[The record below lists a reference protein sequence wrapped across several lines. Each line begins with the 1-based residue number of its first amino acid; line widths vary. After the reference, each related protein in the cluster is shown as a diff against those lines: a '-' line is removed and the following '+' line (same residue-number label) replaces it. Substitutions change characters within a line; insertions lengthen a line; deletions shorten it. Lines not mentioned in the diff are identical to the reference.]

1 MNYLKI
7 ASAALAAFVLLNAG
21 DAGTVRAAESAAVRK
36 ATVKAA
42 PRFSAGAQGALLL
55 EPRELVKTAFDV
67 YEKIKPSLSKRN
79 RSEFDELVA
88 FFKAYHVEDV
98 AWVEAEMGSDGRF
111 RGAFFY
117 PHSVSAALEAS
128 IGGKKAP
135 FKPMQVDGIG
145 AFGIEEEDVF
155 FAQVGQVVVTAA
167 SRQALLE
174 QVKLYGPEGKS
185 ADSFAGLKPSVKGL
199 LSAKVKNL
207 GKSIDRMPTEFRA
220 VVAMFGDPDIQRIL
234 KESGEFTAKVT
245 TEDLTISLEAGTEAD
260 ATSLKTMMDGLI
272 MMAQTLIASQKEDHA
287 ESLPPEVKPHLPA
300 IEAAVKSLSCRQNGK
315 KVTLGMK
322 VEIVKLAAA
331 ILPSVM

>member
-21 DAGTVRAAESAAVRK
+21 DAGTVWAAESAAVRK
-36 ATVKAA
+36 ATVEAA

-128 IGGKKAP
+128 IGGKKA
-135 FKPMQVDGIG
+135 
-145 AFGIEEEDVF
+145 
-155 FAQVGQVVVTAA
+155 
-167 SRQALLE
+167 LL
-174 QVKLYGPEGKS
+174 K
-185 ADSFAGLKPSVKGL
+185 
-199 LSAKVKNL
+199 
-207 GKSIDRMPTEFRA
+207 
-220 VVAMFGDPDIQRIL
+220 
-234 KESGEFTAKVT
+234 
-245 TEDLTISLEAGTEAD
+245 
-260 ATSLKTMMDGLI
+260 
-272 MMAQTLIASQKEDHA
+272 
-287 ESLPPEVKPHLPA
+287 
-300 IEAAVKSLSCRQNGK
+300 
-315 KVTLGMK
+315 
-322 VEIVKLAAA
+322 
-331 ILPSVM
+331 